1 MLFDHLALAE
11 LPIRAQRQPRRIT
24 APDAEAGTM
33 NAYELHDLAERA
45 WNESNGD
52 VMTAVKLLRDWSGLS
67 LANAISVIDET
78 KPATARRGQELVY
91 VDGCGRVIRRI
102 RT

>member
-1 MLFDHLALAE
+1 
-11 LPIRAQRQPRRIT
+11 
-24 APDAEAGTM
+24 M
-33 NAYELHDLAERA
+33 NADELDDLAERA

>member
-1 MLFDHLALAE
+1 
-11 LPIRAQRQPRRIT
+11 
-24 APDAEAGTM
+24 M
-33 NAYELHDLAERA
+33 NAHELYDLAERA

-78 KPATARRGQELVY
+78 KPESARPGQELVY
-91 VDGCGRVIRRI
+91 VDGCGRIIQRI